1 MLKVVSQMVTNLLKE
16 SKSSQTITLVTRS
29 DFLCFSS
36 KSLDNFEN
44 LSWRNA
50 VLTSRHFNSC
60 AAAFL

>member
-36 KSLDNFEN
+36 KSLDKFEN
-44 LSWRNA
+44 LS
-50 VLTSRHFNSC
+50 
-60 AAAFL
+60 